1 MGFGGSANIIQ
12 AQIMELMAFLEF
24 VQVYMDN
31 LLIITRGILDKH
43 LHKMETVLTRLG
55 DARLKVNVAKSLFCT
70 RH

>member
-1 MGFGGSANIIQ
+1 
-12 AQIMELMAFLEF
+12 MAFLEF